1 MDVGTYIIIKGNDVL
16 TQLDENDEECEE
28 LTEQFNVKPQVKDTV
43 FNPNSKIEKLV
54 LNKKKKLDNKYG
66 NNTDNNNDNVSDGVN
81 GNDNVGDNVNDNG
94 NASSNVNDNGNAC
107 NYVNDNGNA
116 SNNVN
121 DDYENSDI
129 VSDSGSDS
137 DPDIV
142 NFIWNYENNL
152 RTVPKSDRLTKSKS
166 KNVTNFK
173 SLTSNSVVENL
184 QYHGADIY
192 KNYMYYVDNDI
203 YLLELEIL
211 VSKLLRSRASE
222 SYDIIEG
229 EIEMLFLGY
238 WKLETQDLK
247 NYNEDSE
254 QSSVEEDN
262 SEKKNES
269 KNNENECNEGKKC
282 YDMSED
288 SDCVEDDFET
298 LTRECD
304 ILCKDL
310 GIQLFPDSKQA
321 PTAIV
326 KKINKRKQITD
337 IANHKKKSKLNF
349 LTNTTDVENITEK
362 QNINTNNNSKDISN
376 QYSELFGE
384 SIFSIEQKLRR
395 ELNLLENKLK
405 SDTDLTT
412 ITSAVTF
419 LDKLDCDYFPVF
431 SLFIKILI
439 TLPISIATAERSFSS
454 LRLLKTW
461 LRTRMS
467 EERKFDEKSEDQ
479 CNWYT

>member
-16 TQLDENDEECEE
+16 TQLDESDEECEE

-66 NNTDNNNDNVSDGVN
+66 NNTDNNNDNVSNGVN

-192 KNYMYYVDNDI
+192 KNYMYYVDNDSDYMDDKITKLYKNNYSQAFANKFKEAIITTI
-203 YLLELEIL
+203 YTKSKVIKSTFDIETKVVIQL
-211 VSKLLRSRASE
+211 VKLCHAYLSYALGPAMMRRGKPLTSAEWSKLFIRAIHTFEKEMAPRKYPTYEVYPLRVVDE
-222 SYDIIEG
+222 
-229 EIEMLFLGY
+229 
-238 WKLETQDLK
+238 
-247 NYNEDSE
+247 
-254 QSSVEEDN
+254 
-262 SEKKNES
+262 EKKDRFDLLLVMDG
-269 KNNENECNEGKKC
+269 ENSH
-282 YDMSED
+282 Y
-288 SDCVEDDFET
+288 VY
-298 LTRECD
+298 
-304 ILCKDL
+304 
-310 GIQLFPDSKQA
+310 
-321 PTAIV
+321 
-326 KKINKRKQITD
+326 
-337 IANHKKKSKLNF
+337 
-349 LTNTTDVENITEK
+349 
-362 QNINTNNNSKDISN
+362 ISN
-376 QYSELFGE
+376 
-384 SIFSIEQKLRR
+384 FSRLIRAQKTRH
-395 ELNLLENKLK
+395 NG
-405 SDTDLTT
+405 
-412 ITSAVTF
+412 SAVFCKRCFTSF
-419 LDKLDCDYFPVF
+419 DNRAHKFKL
-431 SLFIKILI
+431 SGQE
-439 TLPISIATAERSFSS
+439 A
-454 LRLLKTW
+454 
-461 LRTRMS
+461 
-467 EERKFDEKSEDQ
+467 
-479 CNWYT
+479 